1 MPNNYLLK
9 KKEIRVRPPHSD
21 FVNLQR
27 PRQCAPTK
35 EASSHQGCAAD
46 VAQTRQRLHA
56 GSACCDHRTR
66 ISSIC
71 RDLGNAHQRRRQAAT
86 KAAPSRS
93 LKRVSS
99 RMQTQFSASATG
111 CKLRLLSLPRNPSA
125 TTALGFRQFAETS
138 TIRTNEG
145 GKQPP
150 RLRRRRRPNAAA
162 AGCKLSFPRQQL
174 DANSGCSACPEI
186 RVRPPRSDF
195 VNLQRPRQC
204 APTKEASSHQGCA
217 ADVA

>member
-56 GSACCDHRTR
+56 GSACCDHRAR

-86 KAAPSRS
+86 KAAPPTS
-93 LKRVSS
+93 LKRGSS

-138 TIRTNEG
+138 AMRTNKG

-150 RLRRRRRPNAAA
+150 RLRRRRRLNASAIAMQAQPARAIWTALVAA
-162 AGCKLSFPRQQL
+162 PLRSWSPQHQ
-174 DANSGCSACPEI
+174 
-186 RVRPPRSDF
+186 RVRPHGSVRSS
-195 VNLQRPRQC
+195 RMR
-204 APTKEASSHQGCA
+204 PTKTLS
-217 ADVA
+217 

>member
-9 KKEIRVRPPHSD
+9 KKEIRVRPPRSD

-46 VAQTRQRLHA
+46 VAQPRQRLHA

-71 RDLGNAHQRRRQAAT
+71 RDLGNAHQQRRQAAT
-86 KAAPSRS
+86 KAAPPTSP
-93 LKRVSS
+93 KRVSDCV
-99 RMQTQFSASATG
+99 QAQPA
-111 CKLRLLSLPRNPSA
+111 A
-125 TTALGFRQFAETS
+125 TTALGFRQFADTS
-138 TIRTNEG
+138 AMRTNEG

-150 RLRRRRRPNAAA
+150 RLHRRRRLNAAA